1 MTAPFK
7 RNEDTILQDIAK
19 YIESTYGQ
27 HYAGTS
33 PMGDNIQLIDLFEAN
48 DDLMSFA
55 RTNAMKYVSRF
66 GKKEGDNVKDLFK
79 AIHAIVWMIDLT
91 MKKEA
96 GKPLSEHPADR
107 HLSQRKD

>member
-1 MTAPFK
+1 MMTAPFK
-7 RNEDTILQDIAK
+7 RNEDTILQDITK

-27 HYAGTS
+27 HYAGTVD
-33 PMGDNIQLIDLFEAN
+33 GQNVQLIDLFEAN
-48 DDLMSFA
+48 DDLMAFA

-66 GKKEGDNVKDLFK
+66 GKKEGDNVKDLYK
-79 AIHAIVWMIDLT
+79 AAHAIVWMIDLT

-96 GKPLSEHPADR
+96 GKPLSEHPADC